1 MGVGKTSLGRGL
13 SKKLNLPHIDTDHE
27 IEKKKN
33 MQISN
38 IFEFYGENYF
48 RELEQD
54 TIINI
59 LSKNKY
65 SIISLGGGSFLNIK
79 TREYIKKN
87 SISIWINADIDV
99 IYNRISG
106 SKNIRPI
113 VSKLK
118 SKRELEVLLNK
129 RNLTYKE
136 ADIKIEAGNLNKK
149 SLINNAIHQ
158 IDKYLEK
165 NNESH

>member
-1 MGVGKTSLGRGL
+1 MK
-13 SKKLNLPHIDTDHE
+13 
-27 IEKKKN
+27 
-33 MQISN
+33 ISN

-79 TREYIKKN
+79 QENILKKC
-87 SISIWINADIDV
+87 ISIWINADIDV
-99 IYNRISG
+99 IYDRVSS

-118 SKRELEVLLNK
+118 SKRELEVLLK
-129 RNLTYKE
+129 KE
-136 ADIKIEAGNLNKK
+136 TL
-149 SLINNAIHQ
+149 L
-158 IDKYLEK
+158 
-165 NNESH
+165 